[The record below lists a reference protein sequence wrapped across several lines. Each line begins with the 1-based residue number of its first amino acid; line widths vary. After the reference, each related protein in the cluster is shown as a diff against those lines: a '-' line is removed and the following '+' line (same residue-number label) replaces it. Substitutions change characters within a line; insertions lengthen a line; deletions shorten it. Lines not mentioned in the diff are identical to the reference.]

1 MGRASAVRAF
11 LDAFREEISSL
22 GGISDR
28 DLSRA
33 VDRRGA
39 DPNQTPA
46 ERDLLAAAA
55 VMITAG
61 PD

>member
-1 MGRASAVRAF
+1 MRAF
-11 LDAFREEISSL
+11 LDAFRREISSL

-28 DLSRA
+28 DLSKA